1 MPSIDVPSADER
13 HRNNARKSSRLGGA
27 GVAKTV
33 LRNSIRLDVGCSSDW
48 PGSGVDDVLGDGLP
62 VAAEPEG
69 ATGAGYGGGGAAA
82 GGWWMSRIE
91 DRTGAVFWMMKP
103 SYPTA

>member
-1 MPSIDVPSADER
+1 M
-13 HRNNARKSSRLGGA
+13 
-27 GVAKTV
+27 
-33 LRNSIRLDVGCSSDW
+33 
-48 PGSGVDDVLGDGLP
+48 P